1 MTGVGKGSVQ
11 VFVEHG
17 KVVEITGLWKQLKE
31 LKTKDWR
38 IGHWW
43 EHGYV
48 RRLELPE
55 NADWRKIE
63 AYLSNDVFLEIK
75 VPKKPLECNNTQGI
89 AGEIEET
96 E

>member
-1 MTGVGKGSVQ
+1 M
-11 VFVEHG
+11 FVEHG
-17 KVVEITGLWKQLKE
+17 KVVVITGLWKQLKE
-31 LKTKDWR
+31 SKTKDWR
-38 IGHWW
+38 TGHWW

-55 NADWRKIE
+55 NADRRKIE

-75 VPKKPLECNNTQGI
+75 ISKKPLERDNAQGS